1 MGGEVGAA
9 AIEGE
14 IGPAATES
22 GDAAVAVLQIKEP
35 ANAGLGGGF
44 AAQIIVSEM
53 MQSEQRAGG
62 VVGVGDAAAQIGPG
76 PSAGGGVGVGM
87 LETILLIEKPIE
99 EFCAFDWAELKIG
112 IDVQGIGRESG
123 DPRREIGVDRPGS
136 IVANGIHEESR
147 ARVDYRFAFLSSRGV
162 NEAHHDKTGQRRG
175 LKKSAG
181 LWLDR
186 L

>member
-53 MQSEQRAGG
+53 MQGEQRAGG
-62 VVGVGDAAAQIGPG
+62 VVGIGDAAAQVGPG
-76 PSAGGGVGVGM
+76 PATGGGVGVGM
-87 LETILLIEKPIE
+87 LDAMLLIEKPIE
-99 EFCAFDWAELKIG
+99 QFRAF
-112 IDVQGIGRESG
+112 VFHES
-123 DPRREIGVDRPGS
+123 
-136 IVANGIHEESR
+136 
-147 ARVDYRFAFLSSRGV
+147 
-162 NEAHHDKTGQRRG
+162 K
-175 LKKSAG
+175 
-181 LWLDR
+181 
-186 L
+186 